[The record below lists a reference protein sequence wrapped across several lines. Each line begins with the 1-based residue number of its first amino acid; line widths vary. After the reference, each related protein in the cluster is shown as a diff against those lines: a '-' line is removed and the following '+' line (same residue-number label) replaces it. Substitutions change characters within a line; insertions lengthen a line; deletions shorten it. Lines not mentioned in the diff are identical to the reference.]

1 MLECLDVVEWNIVY
15 QMNNSCYKSY
25 TLESVQ
31 KLGESDNQTVQCGDE
46 SWKKVESCRTR
57 LRFIVKITVFFVNK
71 EKEHPER
78 INTLKQ

>member
-1 MLECLDVVEWNIVY
+1 
-15 QMNNSCYKSY
+15 MNKSCYKSY

-46 SWKKVESCRTR
+46 SWKKVESCRIK

-71 EKEHPER
+71 EK
-78 INTLKQ
+78 